1 MMLRIFI
8 LIFLLTVIPPVYL
21 YRIYIKPRKGGHW
34 RWIFF
39 VPNIMILLA
48 AIVLTVFETYTPHNA
63 EITNWFFT
71 LFTGYVVS
79 ESVFA
84 LCVGLSRIFRS
95 RAIRNVGLALGVL
108 SAVANVYIIAVGT
121 TYGKNHIEL
130 KQHQLPHPALPQ
142 SFDGYRIVHLSDL
155 HLASYGGKPDFVHRL
170 VSLVNQQQPDLI
182 VVTGDLVS
190 YHADELLPYLDE
202 LKQLRA
208 RDGVVSIMGNHDYM
222 MYIKW
227 PSPSDR
233 EACISKL
240 QHLQHSMGWNLLLN
254 DHLYIRR
261 GQDSIA
267 IVGVENDGNPP
278 FPQRADL
285 PRALK
290 GIPATHEGLPFFKIL
305 LSHDPSH
312 WRRSVLPDT
321 DIQITLSG
329 HTHGG
334 QLLIGGFHP
343 ISLVNSEWAGTY
355 REGPRMLFVSTGL
368 GEALFTFRYGVWPEI
383 DVLTLQ
389 KRS

>member
-1 MMLRIFI
+1 M
-8 LIFLLTVIPPVYL
+8 
-21 YRIYIKPRKGGHW
+21 
-34 RWIFF
+34 
-39 VPNIMILLA
+39 
-48 AIVLTVFETYTPHNA
+48 
-63 EITNWFFT
+63 
-71 LFTGYVVS
+71 
-79 ESVFA
+79 
-84 LCVGLSRIFRS
+84 
-95 RAIRNVGLALGVL
+95 
-108 SAVANVYIIAVGT
+108 
-121 TYGKNHIEL
+121 
-130 KQHQLPHPALPQ
+130 
-142 SFDGYRIVHLSDL
+142 
-155 HLASYGGKPDFVHRL
+155 
-170 VSLVNQQQPDLI
+170 
-182 VVTGDLVS
+182 
-190 YHADELLPYLDE
+190 
-202 LKQLRA
+202 
-208 RDGVVSIMGNHDYM
+208 
-222 MYIKW
+222 
-227 PSPSDR
+227 
-233 EACISKL
+233 
-240 QHLQHSMGWNLLLN
+240 LN

-343 ISLVNSEWAGTY
+343 ISLVSSEWAGTY